1 MDEDGE
7 QRTPL
12 TKDQL
17 DRVSEAITSDW
28 QKLGLKMGYQKD
40 EVPLKFWCQSGS
52 I

>member
-12 TKDQL
+12 TKEQL
-17 DRVSEAITSDW
+17 DRVSEAITADW

-40 EVPLKFWCQSGS
+40 EVKKIIIFTCQSG
-52 I
+52 